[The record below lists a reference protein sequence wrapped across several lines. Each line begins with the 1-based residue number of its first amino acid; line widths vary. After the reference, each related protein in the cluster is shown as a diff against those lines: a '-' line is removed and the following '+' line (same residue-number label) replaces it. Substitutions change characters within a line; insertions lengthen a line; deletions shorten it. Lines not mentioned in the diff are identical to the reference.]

1 MQERRTLHCLHAREF
16 MHKSRSAHFGIHI
29 QHFDF
34 AFEFS
39 ILHWLRLSAA
49 FSGRDPRSKRKVEK
63 RKECRCCW
71 VDLVSS
77 GLPVTI
83 HINTIFLQ
91 SHYFANSSHVFSHQ
105 KREIWIDLV
114 HSVVPCGALVFSL
127 PFTLLICNPH

>member
-91 SHYFANSSHVFSHQ
+91 SHYFANSSHVFFTSET
-105 KREIWIDLV
+105 RDLDR
-114 HSVVPCGALVFSL
+114 SGAFRGAMWCPGVFP
-127 PFTLLICNPH
+127 PFYFVDL

>member
-1 MQERRTLHCLHAREF
+1 

-91 SHYFANSSHVFSHQ
+91 SHYFANSSHVFFTSET
-105 KREIWIDLV
+105 RDLDR
-114 HSVVPCGALVFSL
+114 SGAFRGAMWCPGVFP
-127 PFTLLICNPH
+127 PFYFVDL